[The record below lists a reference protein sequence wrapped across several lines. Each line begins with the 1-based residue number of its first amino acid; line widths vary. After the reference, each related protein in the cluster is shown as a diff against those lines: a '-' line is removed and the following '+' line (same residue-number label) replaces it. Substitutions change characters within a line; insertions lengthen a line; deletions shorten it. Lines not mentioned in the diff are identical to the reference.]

1 MLEHD
6 PVYTVGVRTSLYA
19 HDQEKLQKTGAQ
31 FVKTNRGG
39 LITYHG
45 PGQLTVYPII
55 SLRGAEVLGKG
66 IRWFVSALEQSGFD
80 LCRGILGDRI
90 VKGSILFPESVGATG
105 VWFNKHNKILSIGI
119 RRAGDVIYHGVGLN
133 CTNEPLKWFDNIVPC
148 GLPECK
154 MTSLQSIA
162 GKEFTPAEVAPQFS
176 ERLFA
181 NLFNP
186 KCDLEFT
193 YSDFLSEDKSLPW
206 EKVVQFVLD
215 DADFR
220 TKKLPRQ
227 EYEENR

>member
-1 MLEHD
+1 MSVVVRCWYLGRVGYSRALQLQESLVHINRRRENKCPAHTILMLEHD

-105 VWFNKHNKILSIGI
+105 VWFNKHNKILSIGKQTY
-119 RRAGDVIYHGVGLN
+119 AL
-133 CTNEPLKWFDNIVPC
+133 C
-148 GLPECK
+148 ECK
-154 MTSLQSIA
+154 VTMCCVSLNSKSNLSFLWLCKILYA
-162 GKEFTPAEVAPQFS
+162 FF
-176 ERLFA
+176 LFFP
-181 NLFNP
+181 N
-186 KCDLEFT
+186 
-193 YSDFLSEDKSLPW
+193 YSMILY
-206 EKVVQFVLD
+206 
-215 DADFR
+215 
-220 TKKLPRQ
+220 T
-227 EYEENR
+227 